1 MKSAEVYLWGTRVGV
16 MCQDDLATV
25 PVFTYDDDFI
35 KRGIC
40 PAPIVMPLSNQAYS
54 FPELAQE
61 SFHGLPGLLADS
73 LPDKFGTKLIER
85 FLTDRGSNIGSL
97 SAVERLLYTGT
108 RGMGALEYYP
118 VADYAK
124 VNDETLDIS
133 ALVDVAS
140 EVLKRGQVSQN
151 KIDERAM
158 KQFMTIGT
166 SAGGARAKAVVAWN
180 PKTNDIRAGQYDA
193 KKDYEYWLI
202 KFDGVSNNK
211 DKGDKA
217 DPKCYT
223 RIEYAYYLMAK
234 KAGIDMM
241 ECRLYQESGRYHFMT
256 KRFDRTD
263 DGEKLHMQTLGAMAH
278 FDYNK
283 PAAHSYEQAYD
294 IMCKLGLGQDDAKR
308 LFRRMVFN
316 IYAKNHDDHVKNI
329 TFLMDKSGRW
339 QLSPAYDLTYACDPT
354 NMWLAKHQMTV
365 SGKTEGFA
373 IEDLIAC
380 GIYMNISKDEAL
392 TIIDEV
398 KSAIGQWE
406 TCVEEALLGE
416 KEMEY
421 IKKELQ
427 YDA

>member
-1 MKSAEVYLWGTRVGV
+1 MKSAEVYLWGTPVGTV
-16 MCQDDLATV
+16 RQENLASV
-25 PVFTYDDDFI
+25 PIFIYDDDFI

-118 VADYAK
+118 AANYAEVK
-124 VNDETLDIS
+124 DETLDVS

-140 EVLKRGQVSQN
+140 DVLKRGQDPQK
-151 KIDERAM
+151 KIDEHAM
-158 KQFMTIGT
+158 EQFMSIGT
-166 SAGGARAKAVVAWN
+166 SAGGARAKAVVALN
-180 PKTNDIRAGQYDA
+180 PKTNDIRAGQHEA
-193 KKDYEYWLI
+193 KKDYEHWLI

-241 ECRLYQESGRYHFMT
+241 ECRLYQEAGRYHFMT

-263 DGEKLHMQTLGAMAH
+263 DGEKLHIQTLGAIAH

-283 PAAHSYEQAYD
+283 PATHSYEQAYD
-294 IMCKLGLGQDDAKR
+294 IMCKLGLSQDDAKR

-329 TFLMDKSGRW
+329 TFLMDKSGHW
-339 QLSPAYDLTYACDPT
+339 QFSSAYDLTYACDPT
-354 NMWLAKHQMTV
+354 NMWLAEHQMTV
-365 SGKTEGFA
+365 SGKTEGFLT
-373 IEDLIAC
+373 EDLLVC
-380 GIYMNISKDEAL
+380 GKHMNISKDEAL
-392 TIIDEV
+392 AIIDDV
-398 KSAIGQWE
+398 KSALGQWE
-406 TCVEEALLGE
+406 ICAEEALRGE

-421 IKKELQ
+421 IKGRLILE
-427 YDA
+427 

>member
-1 MKSAEVYLWGTRVGV
+1 MKSAEIYLWGTRVGV
-16 MCQDDLATV
+16 VRQENLSSV
-25 PVFTYDDDFI
+25 PTFTYDSEFI
-35 KRGIC
+35 KKGIC
-40 PAPIVMPLSNQAYS
+40 PAPIVMPLNSQAYS
-54 FPELAQE
+54 FPELARD

-85 FLTDRGSNIGSL
+85 FLADRGSDISSL
-97 SAVERLLYTGT
+97 SAEERLLYTGI

-124 VNDETLDIS
+124 VKDETLDIS

-140 EVLKRGQVSQN
+140 EVLKRGQDSQN
-151 KIDERAM
+151 KIDEHAM
-158 KQFMTIGT
+158 EQFINIGT
-166 SAGGARAKAVVAWN
+166 SAGGARAKAVVALN
-180 PKTNDIRAGQYDA
+180 PKTNDIRAGQCEA
-193 KKDYEYWLI
+193 QKGYEYWLI

-392 TIIDEV
+392 AIIDEV

-406 TCVEEALLGE
+406 TCAEKAFLGE

-421 IKKELQ
+421 IKGKLFT
-427 YDA
+427 